1 LFLHIPKYDGVVV
14 PFVNLLDYFSLN
26 LIIQHIL
33 FLKKIEIT
41 KITKNGA
48 WTPPSHSSNFC
59 APIVQNNQNQVH
71 VEKKVKKNEKCKDPY
86 IGKIKGTPKPK
97 GT

>member
-1 LFLHIPKYDGVVV
+1 
-14 PFVNLLDYFSLN
+14 
-26 LIIQHIL
+26 L

-71 VEKKVKKNEKCKDPY
+71 VEKEVKKNEKCKAPY
-86 IGKIKGTPKPK
+86 IGKIKGTQNLKAPKNF
-97 GT
+97 